1 MPELTLTSWLDP
13 LFDYFARE
21 SGIPV
26 SDYTAVAGGEG
37 IGATEEAVLDL
48 LATGLLGKIIQF
60 GTGLGCTLGA
70 IFGKGISPRLKREL
84 ITWGQHSLTRVID
97 PKPSDI
103 LELRMDIDKLVAGL
117 KLGDAG
123 RITDALLRSPEELK
137 AMLAA
142 LTGPRYAVPA
152 VPTGAP
158 AAPPTAP
165 PTVPTPPAPV
175 IQVYA

>member
-13 LFDYFARE
+13 LFDYFAKE

-26 SDYTAVAGGEG
+26 GEYTAVAGGEG
-37 IGATEEAVLDL
+37 IGTAEEAVLDL
-48 LATGLLGKIIQF
+48 LGTGLLGKIIQF

-70 IFGKGISPRLKREL
+70 IFGKGLSPRLKREL

-103 LELRMDIDKLVAGL
+103 LELRMNIDKLVAGM

-137 AMLAA
+137 AMIAA
-142 LTGPRYAVPA
+142 LTGPRYAIP
-152 VPTGAP
+152 P
-158 AAPPTAP
+158 APPTPP
-165 PTVPTPPAPV
+165 PTAIPTIPVAPAPSRT
-175 IQVYA
+175 IYA

>member
-1 MPELTLTSWLDP
+1 MPELSLTSWLDP
-13 LFDYFARE
+13 VFDYFARE

-37 IGATEEAVLDL
+37 IGTAEEAVLDL
-48 LATGLLGKIIQF
+48 LGTGLLGKIVQF

-103 LELRMDIDKLVAGL
+103 LELRMNIDRLVAGM
-117 KLGDAG
+117 KLGDAS

-137 AMLAA
+137 AMIAT
-142 LTGPRYAVPA
+142 LTGPQYALP
-152 VPTGAP
+152 P
-158 AAPPTAP
+158 APPTPP
-165 PTVPTPPAPV
+165 PTAIPTIPTAPAPSR
-175 IQVYA
+175 IIYA

>member
-1 MPELTLTSWLDP
+1 MPELSLTSWLDP
-13 LFDYFARE
+13 VFDYFARE

-37 IGATEEAVLDL
+37 IGTAEEAILDL

-70 IFGKGISPRLKREL
+70 IFGKGLSPRLKREL

-103 LELRMDIDKLVAGL
+103 LELRLDIDKLVAGL
-117 KLGDAG
+117 KLGDAS

-142 LTGPRYAVPA
+142 LTGPRPA
-152 VPTGAP
+152 IL
-158 AAPPTAP
+158 AAPPTPP
-165 PTVPTPPAPV
+165 PTAIPTIPTEPSPTRT
-175 IQVYA
+175 IYA